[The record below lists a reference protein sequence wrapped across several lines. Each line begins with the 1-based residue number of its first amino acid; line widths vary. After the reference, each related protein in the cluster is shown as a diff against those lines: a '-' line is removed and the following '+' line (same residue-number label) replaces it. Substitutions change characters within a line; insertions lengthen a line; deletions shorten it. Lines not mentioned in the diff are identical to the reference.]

1 MLRTLREGIQDAG
14 GYDDDDDGDDDDDD
28 DDDDDSLHPSSLVE
42 ERDSPYPLLK
52 SPTTSPEHS
61 LTE

>member
-1 MLRTLREGIQDAG
+1 VLRTLRDGIQDAG
-14 GYDDDDDGDDDDDD
+14 GYDDDDGDD
-28 DDDDDSLHPSSLVE
+28 DDDDDSLHPSSVVE

>member
-1 MLRTLREGIQDAG
+1 MLRTLRDGIQDAE
-14 GYDDDDDGDDDDDD
+14 GYDDDDDD

>member
-1 MLRTLREGIQDAG
+1 VLRTLRDVVQDG
-14 GYDDDDDGDDDDDD
+14 GGEEDDDDDDDDDGDDDF
-28 DDDDDSLHPSSLVE
+28 LHPSSPVE
-42 ERDSPYPLLK
+42 ERDLPYPLLR

>member
-1 MLRTLREGIQDAG
+1 VLRTLRDGIQEAG
-14 GYDDDDDGDDDDDD
+14 GYDDDDD

-42 ERDSPYPLLK
+42 ERDSPYPPLK

>member
-1 MLRTLREGIQDAG
+1 MLRTLRDGIQDAG
-14 GYDDDDDGDDDDDD
+14 GYDDDDGDD
-28 DDDDDSLHPSSLVE
+28 DDDDDSLHPSSVVE